1 MFCRKCCSLGLTN
14 CCWIPNCI
22 TKKVLADIT
31 WNFQGIMREG
41 LENIVVN
48 FHCIQM
54 STKNVVVC
62 YQTTDSTK
70 RHNSKTVWSIC
81 MKFPGIMCLVM
92 KDICGKFRCKQ
103 TSSRKV
109 IALAFIYV
117 NPHLAYSM
125 NDAYMPCAFERM
137 THMCVNQRLRWNVTK
152 VYEQASDWEGGFPM
166 FPQTCP
172 KTFCAPNI
180 PSTTYSRYASTPSS
194 CHTTERH
201 NYFWWAC

>member
-1 MFCRKCCSLGLTN
+1 
-14 CCWIPNCI
+14 
-22 TKKVLADIT
+22 
-31 WNFQGIMREG
+31 MREG

-92 KDICGKFRCKQ
+92 KNICGKFRCKQ

-152 VYEQASDWEGGFPM
+152 VYEQASDWEGGFPHISPNLPEN
-166 FPQTCP
+166 FLCAKHSLHNLFQVRSHPQLLP
-172 KTFCAPNI
+172 HHW
-180 PSTTYSRYASTPSS
+180 ASQLLLMGLLTSQYLWIILV
-194 CHTTERH
+194 CL
-201 NYFWWAC
+201 